1 MATTIIIPT
10 LNEEH
15 NIGKLV
21 EQLKQYSSDIIVADD
36 GSTDRTREIAQR
48 AGARVVDRRNKMIK
62 GITAAV
68 MDAAKEIKTESIV
81 VMDADFQHPPEKVK
95 QIIDLLQKSDI
106 VVAQRKRIIGTWS
119 LMRRLQSRIAT
130 KLAYVRI
137 GNKVKDPL
145 SGFFGIKTKL
155 LNNLDKTTWEPRCFK
170 ILFAILKS
178 CKNAKIATLEYD
190 FDLRKQ
196 DKSKIRLKHSY
207 YFIRNVLR

>member
-1 MATTIIIPT
+1 MVTAIIIPT

-15 NIGKLV
+15 NIGKLI

-36 GSTDRTREIAQR
+36 GSTDRTIEIAQH
-48 AGARVVDRRNKMIK
+48 AGARVVDRKDEMIK

-68 MDAAKEIKTESIV
+68 IDATKGVQTENII

-95 QIIDLLQKSDI
+95 EIIDLLQKNDI

-119 LMRRLQSRIAT
+119 FMRRWQSRIAT
-130 KLAYVRI
+130 RLAYIRI
-137 GNKVKDPL
+137 GRNVKDPL

-155 LNNLDKTTWEPRCFK
+155 LNNLDKTAWEPRCFK

-178 CKNAKIATLEYD
+178 CNNGKVATLDYD

-196 DKSKIRLKHSY
+196 DKSKIRLKHTY
-207 YFIRNVLR
+207 YFIRNLLR

>member
-119 LMRRLQSRIAT
+119 LM
-130 KLAYVRI
+130 
-137 GNKVKDPL
+137 
-145 SGFFGIKTKL
+145 
-155 LNNLDKTTWEPRCFK
+155 
-170 ILFAILKS
+170 
-178 CKNAKIATLEYD
+178 
-190 FDLRKQ
+190 
-196 DKSKIRLKHSY
+196 
-207 YFIRNVLR
+207 